1 MSYDYVV
8 NTIISL
14 LISTSYAMTPLVLT
28 AVGEIVA
35 ERAGVVNIGLEGMI
49 SISALA
55 SVIVATQTLNPW
67 LGVLAGI
74 CTGALIG
81 LIHGLVSAYGK
92 GAQIVSGI
100 GINIFA
106 LGFVPYMIMALWGV
120 AGYKQVPEAARVER
134 IAGLVS
140 PIFIAA
146 VVIAIATH
154 YVLFRTP
161 LGLKV
166 RALGEEPQAADALG
180 IHVERLQLIAT
191 IYGGALAGL
200 AGGFMSLDWLG
211 TITKEIAAGR
221 GFISLAL
228 VVFSNWKPSLA
239 LLGGALF
246 GSSWALT
253 EWLKVLPGVK
263 GVIPVTII
271 NTLPYAATLG
281 AVAGVIGKA
290 RPPRKSGVP
299 YLRE

>member
-1 MSYDYVV
+1 MSYVIG
-8 NTIISL
+8 TIINL
-14 LISTSYAMTPLVLT
+14 LVSTSYAMTPLTLT
-28 AVGEIVA
+28 AVGEITS

-49 SISALA
+49 SVSALV
-55 SVIVATQTLNPW
+55 SVAVATQTLNPW
-67 LGVLAGI
+67 LGLLAGVGV
-74 CTGALIG
+74 GALIG
-81 LIHGLVSAYGK
+81 LIHGLISAYGK
-92 GAQIVSGI
+92 GAQIISGV
-100 GINIFA
+100 GVNIFA
-106 LGFVPYMIMALWGV
+106 LGFVPYMIIALWGV
-120 AGYKQVPEAARVER
+120 AGYKQVPEAGRVPR
-134 IAGLVS
+134 LAGLVS
-140 PIFIAA
+140 PIFIFC
-146 VVIAIATH
+146 VLIAIATH
-154 YVLFRTP
+154 YVLFRTS
-161 LGLKV
+161 LGLKI
-166 RALGEEPQAADALG
+166 RALGEEPQAADTLG
-180 IHVERLQLIAT
+180 VHVERLQLIAT

-200 AGGFMSLDWLG
+200 AGAFMSLDWLG

-271 NTLPYAATLG
+271 NTLPYVVTLG

-290 RPPRKSGVP
+290 RSPRRSGVP

>member
-1 MSYDYVV
+1 MSYVLS
-8 NTIISL
+8 TIINL
-14 LISTSYAMTPLVLT
+14 LVSTSYAMTPLTLT
-28 AVGEIVA
+28 AVGEITS

-49 SISALA
+49 SVSALV
-55 SVIVATQTLNPW
+55 SVAVATQTLNPW
-67 LGVLAGI
+67 LGLLAGV
-74 CTGALIG
+74 CAGALIG
-81 LIHGLVSAYGK
+81 FIHGIISAYGK
-92 GAQIVSGI
+92 GAQIISGV

-106 LGFVPYMIMALWGV
+106 LGFVPYMIIALWGV
-120 AGYKQVPEAARVER
+120 AGYKQVPEAGRIPR

-140 PIFIAA
+140 PIFIFC
-146 VVIAIATH
+146 VLIAIATH
-154 YVLFRTP
+154 YILFRTS
-161 LGLKV
+161 LGLKI
-166 RALGEEPQAADALG
+166 RALGEEPQAADTLG
-180 IHVERLQLIAT
+180 VHVERLQLIAT
-191 IYGGALAGL
+191 VYGGALAGL
-200 AGGFMSLDWLG
+200 AGAFMSLDWLG

-263 GVIPVTII
+263 GVVPVTII
-271 NTLPYAATLG
+271 NTLPYIVTLG
-281 AVAGVIGKA
+281 TVAGVIGRA